1 MGPAAVPVSAGP
13 IGAGAF
19 VPVRTRFAALIRWS
33 ARLTM
38 SEDQTRPPT
47 PSPSQASTL
56 VALYLEKRPDLI
68 RFFTARTGSAAEAE
82 DIVQDMYLKVSRA
95 GDAEVSNGVAWLYR
109 LGSNVLLDRVRGTQ
123 RAGRRD
129 SEWRGAN
136 ASQVGGEDV
145 EDAPPAESAI
155 DARRRLAAL
164 IAALDQLP
172 PQARRVFTLH
182 KLDGLSHSEVAQKL
196 GISRSAV
203 EKHVMAALKRLSALA
218 PANPTGGAARS
229 AASLGR
235 TGPSEDLG
243 GDAER

>member
-1 MGPAAVPVSAGP
+1 MVAAALRLSGGAL
-13 IGAGAF
+13 GAGAF
-19 VPVRTRFAALIRWS
+19 RAGRTRFARLIRWS
-33 ARLTM
+33 APSTM
-38 SEDQTRPPT
+38 SDEQTRPPT
-47 PSPSQASTL
+47 SSSEASAL
-56 VALYLEKRPDLI
+56 VALYLEKRADLV

-95 GDAEVSNGVAWLYR
+95 GDADVSNGVAWLYR
-109 LGSNVLLDRVRGTQ
+109 LGSNVLLDRVRGVQ

-136 ASQVGGEDV
+136 AVQVGSEDV
-145 EDAPPAESAI
+145 DDSPAAEAAI

-182 KLDGLSHSEVAQKL
+182 KLEGLSHSEVAARL

-218 PANPTGGAARS
+218 PASPTGGTSRS
-229 AASLGR
+229 AASLGG
-235 TGPSEDLG
+235 TGPSEDRG
-243 GDAER
+243 GDAEQ